1 MRRLTLLAA
10 IVATAFLCAPAIA
23 HACSRDDSVFYE
35 TFIDLT
41 CLQQPLGNTT
51 LDALGGLRLTTNGS
65 PTTTQWDSHTD
76 FDSGITHESVTYPA
90 VGVRTLVR
98 SGTGAAA
105 TLGLPTTLLPLTPDT
120 ASPVLA
126 PTASAALDNDN
137 VDDPAVAKVGS
148 TYVMWYSGTSDDG
161 RAPVIFMATSADGT
175 NWTRANGGAPVL
187 QGTPSSFDENGIHG
201 PESSTT
207 PPTP

>member
-1 MRRLTLLAA
+1 MFARSCGAA
-10 IVATAFLCAPAIA
+10 
-23 HACSRDDSVFYE
+23 
-35 TFIDLT
+35 
-41 CLQQPLGNTT
+41 
-51 LDALGGLRLTTNGS
+51 
-65 PTTTQWDSHTD
+65 
-76 FDSGITHESVTYPA
+76 
-90 VGVRTLVR
+90 
-98 SGTGAAA
+98 GAAA

-201 PESSTT
+201 PEVLYDPADPVT
-207 PPTP
+207 PYRMWYSGRAGVFGAIGYATSLDGVTWMKSPPRSHARVGRLGRQLCRR